1 MSFLRHIRIVAIA
14 AVCGL
19 ASVATAQE
27 LRVALAAEPTSMD
40 PHYHNQ
46 TSNNSLASE
55 IFDALTLQDANQK
68 LLPGL
73 AVSWR
78 LVDPLT
84 WEFKLRQN
92 VKFHDGSP
100 FGADDVIV
108 SMKRAPSVPGSPSSF
123 GVFVKGKTFEKVD
136 DLTVRVTT
144 AQPYPFTAV
153 DLSRIAIVSRNSA
166 AATTDDF
173 NAGRAA
179 IGTGRFKLVRWR
191 SGDSIELVRN
201 DSYWGGAPDIE
212 RIRIRPIKTGTT
224 RAAALLAGDVDFIE
238 GVAPSDVARVEADR
252 NLTVFKAVSNR
263 LVYLS
268 IELARETNPFIKGN
282 DGKDIRNPFIDK
294 RVRQAVSL
302 AIDRAAIASRVMENL
317 AEPSGQFSPKGYI
330 GYSADLTAD
339 KADLDRA
346 RALMKDAGFADGFR
360 LTIHGP
366 NDRYTNDS
374 RVLETIAQL
383 LSRINIKTSVEAM
396 PSATFFRRAES
407 GGPNGTPEFAF
418 YLSGYANGSG
428 EPSHPLRV
436 FIHTRDQARGLG
448 VGNRNGYSNA
458 EVDALIDRGLTT
470 MDETQLEGI
479 FVKATELAMRDYALL
494 PLYHEVATWAG
505 RKGISYATGAVD
517 STFMSAIKRAP

>member
-1 MSFLRHIRIVAIA
+1 MSAIRNLLIVAA
-14 AVCGL
+14 AMLCFAG
-19 ASVATAQE
+19 VAAAEE
-27 LRVALAAEPTSMD
+27 LRVGIAAEPTSID

-73 AVSWR
+73 AESWR
-78 LVDPLT
+78 LVDPRT
-84 WEFKLRQN
+84 WEFKLRAG
-92 VKFHDGSP
+92 VKFHDGSA
-100 FGADDVIV
+100 FGADDVIA

-123 GVFVKGKTFEKVD
+123 GVFIKGKTFEKID
-136 DLTVRVTT
+136 DLTIRVIT
-144 AQPYPFTAV
+144 AEPYPFTAV
-153 DLSRIAIVSRNSA
+153 DLSRIAIVSRTA
-166 AATTDDF
+166 ANATTEDF
-173 NAGRAA
+173 NTGRAA
-179 IGTGRFKLVRWR
+179 TGTGRFKLARWR
-191 SGDSIELVRN
+191 PGDSIELVRN
-201 DSYWGGAPDIE
+201 DSYWGGAPDME
-212 RIRIRPIKTGTT
+212 RILLRPIKTGTT

-268 IELARETNPFIKGN
+268 IDLARETSPFIKGN

-330 GYSADLTAD
+330 GYSPELSAD
-339 KADLDRA
+339 KADFDRA
-346 RALMKDAGFADGFR
+346 RALMKEAGYADGFR

-366 NDRYTNDS
+366 NDRYTNDA
-374 RVLETIAQL
+374 RVLETVAQFL
-383 LSRINIKTSVEAM
+383 TRIGIKTNVEAM
-396 PSATFFRRAES
+396 PSATFFRRAEC

-436 FIHTRDQARGLG
+436 FIHTRDAARGLG
-448 VGNRNGYSNA
+448 VGNRNGFSNA
-458 EVDALIDRGLTT
+458 EIDALIDRGLTT

-479 FVKATELAMRDYALL
+479 FVKATELAIRDYALL

-505 RKGISYATGAVD
+505 RKGITYATGAVD
-517 STFMSAIKRAP
+517 ATFLNAIKRAR

>member
-1 MSFLRHIRIVAIA
+1 MSMFRHFRVAAIA
-14 AVCGL
+14 ALCSF
-19 ASVATAQE
+19 ASVASAQE
-27 LRVALAAEPTSMD
+27 LRVGLAAEPTSMD

-73 AVSWR
+73 AESWK
-78 LVDPLT
+78 LVDPRT
-84 WEFKLRQN
+84 WEFKLRAG

-108 SMKRAPSVPGSPSSF
+108 SMKRAPSVAGSPSSF

-136 DLTVRVTT
+136 DLTIRVKT
-144 AQPYPFTAV
+144 AEPYPFTAV
-153 DLSRIAIVSRNSA
+153 DLSRIAIVSRNA
-166 AATTDDF
+166 ANATTEDF
-173 NAGRAA
+173 NTGKATA
-179 IGTGRFKLVRWR
+179 GTGRFKLTRWR
-191 SGDSIELVRN
+191 PGDSIELERN
-201 DSYWGGAPDIE
+201 AAYWGGAPDIE
-212 RIRIRPIKTGTT
+212 KIRIRPIKTGTT
-224 RAAALLAGDVDFIE
+224 RAAALLSGDVDFIE
-238 GVAPSDVARVEADR
+238 GVAPSDVARLESDK

-268 IELARETNPFIKGN
+268 IELAKESSPFIKGN
-282 DGKDIRNPFIDK
+282 DGQDIRNPFIDK

-302 AIDRAAIASRVMENL
+302 VVDRAAIAARVMENL
-317 AEPSGQFSPKGYI
+317 AEPSGQFSPRGYI
-330 GYSADLTAD
+330 GYSPELSAD
-339 KADLDRA
+339 KADVERA
-346 RALMKDAGFADGFR
+346 RALMKEAGVPDGFR

-374 RVLETIAQL
+374 RVLETVAQL

-448 VGNRNGYSNA
+448 VGNRNGFSNK
-458 EVDALIDRGLTT
+458 EIDALIARGRTT
-470 MDETQLEGI
+470 MDESQLEGI
-479 FVKATELAMRDYALL
+479 FVKATEMAMRDYALL

-505 RKGISYATGAVD
+505 RKGIGYTTGAVD
-517 STFMSAIKRAP
+517 STFMSAIKRNP